1 MVYSRS
7 EEMRMKVVGYV
18 RVSTQDQADG
28 GASVAAQRQK
38 LQQYAELFEL
48 DLVAIIEDAGASA
61 KTLQREGL
69 HEALAYLDGGKAEG
83 LLVAKLDRLT
93 RSGKDLGTLLDS
105 HFRSEFS
112 LLSVADKID
121 TSTAAGRLVLNV
133 LASVSEWEREAIGE
147 RTSAALQHKIAQGEH
162 VGSPSLGFDMV
173 GGKLVKNEDEAEVVE
188 RIQQLRAEGHT
199 FQQIADTLTEEG
211 HRTKRGGQWY
221 PATVR
226 NYVKRMA

>member
-1 MVYSRS
+1 ML
-7 EEMRMKVVGYV
+7 MKVVGYV

-28 GASVAAQRQK
+28 GVSLAAQRQK
-38 LQQYAELFEL
+38 LKQYAELFEL
-48 DLVAIIEDAGASA
+48 DLVAIVEDAGASA
-61 KTLQREGL
+61 KTLKREGL
-69 HEALAYLDGGKAEG
+69 QEALAYLDGGEAVG

-93 RSGKDLGTLLDS
+93 RSVKDLGVLLDS

-162 VGSPSLGFDMV
+162 VGSPALGFDMV
-173 GGKLVKNEDEAEVVE
+173 GGKLIKNENESLVVA
-188 RIQQLRAEGHT
+188 RIQQLREDQLT
-199 FQQIADTLTEEG
+199 YQQIADTLTDEG
-211 HRTKRGGQWY
+211 HQTKRGGKWY

-226 NYVKRMA
+226 NYVKQAGA

>member
-1 MVYSRS
+1 
-7 EEMRMKVVGYV
+7 MRAIGYI
-18 RVSTQDQADG
+18 RVSTEMQAEG
-28 GASVAAQRQK
+28 GVSLDAQRSSIS
-38 LQQYAELFEL
+38 QYCQLYEL
-48 DLVAIIEDAGASA
+48 DLVDIEADEGLSG
-61 KTLQREGL
+61 KTLDRPALERAFQRMEDG
-69 HEALAYLDGGKAEG
+69 EAEM
-83 LLVAKLDRLT
+83 LVIVKLDRLT
-93 RSGKDLGTLLDS
+93 RSVKDLGTLLDS